1 MLRMF
6 LGLLYR
12 LSFAPAIPKVAMYI
26 VVVGSAHLVASSFAL
41 ADERTLNV
49 DCYFSGK
56 TMVSL
61 DIALTQKKELPSD
74 KVLDL
79 MVSGVDLEVHSEVGG
94 FWIQLEQPVLPN
106 LTFDLCEI
114 LQSAAIKPE
123 ETYAGRFLVQGK
135 ASGIG
140 EPVDLRTTCLV
151 GVFRTIPS
159 SPRER
164 GRVS

>member
-1 MLRMF
+1 MF
-6 LGLLYR
+6 LGLVAVSAVFR
-12 LSFAPAIPKVAMYI
+12 PAMPKVAMYI
-26 VVVGSAHLVASSFAL
+26 VVAVLAHLGASSFAL

-49 DCYFSGK
+49 GCYFSGEN
-56 TMVSL
+56 MVSL

-74 KVLDL
+74 NVLDL
-79 MVSGVDLEVHSEVGG
+79 LPSDNVLDLIVSGVDLEVHSEVGG

-123 ETYAGRFLVQGK
+123 ETDAGRFLVQGK

-140 EPVDLRTTCLV
+140 EPVDLRGRCSN
-151 GVFRTIPS
+151 FPIPPCEPS
-159 SPRER
+159 E
-164 GRVS
+164 

>member
-6 LGLLYR
+6 LGLV
-12 LSFAPAIPKVAMYI
+12 AVPAVFRPAMPKVAMYI
-26 VVVGSAHLVASSFAL
+26 VVAVLAHLGASSFAL

-49 DCYFSGK
+49 GCYFSGEN
-56 TMVSL
+56 MVSL

-106 LTFDLCEI
+106 LTFELCEI

-123 ETYAGRFLVQGK
+123 ETDAGRFLVQGK
-135 ASGIG
+135 ASGTG
-140 EPVDLRTTCLV
+140 EPVDLRGRCSN
-151 GVFRTIPS
+151 FPIPPCEPS
-159 SPRER
+159 E
-164 GRVS
+164 